1 MSHLDAP
8 LRSRRQ
14 HPSSD
19 IFSRREAGVITPEDT
34 FPALD
39 IDLDLS
45 SSPPSSSS
53 FAAGTRSLKSLLLP
67 AQIELRRVFHRQRRR
82 DLPSNER
89 DVEARAP
96 KRFKTD
102 SSFHLHHVHHL
113 DERQTRTSTTT
124 AQLGAALSNVGA
136 GTDCQAFADRYG
148 DTRRTQVLLGCAR
161 AKAAAVMASQEAS
174 SSRAA
179 AAASTSTS
187 RRIRTSTTTS
197 RRLTRTS
204 TAPRDAA
211 TPRLAAPVPTPLSPA
226 QVSALSRSVIGSVVS
241 EQFSQAASVVAS
253 RVSVA
258 SASRAVLM
266 SSVDSIFS
274 EAASVVAS
282 RQGLLPTVTSA
293 SSASSASSSTPSS
306 ASASSTPAA
315 SSSSSIASSAT
326 PSTADPARS
335 NHNRIAKI
343 VGPSVAVPLGLLLLA
358 LVLFCCLKRRR
369 RKTGTGYTASG
380 RSTPG
385 GLGPISHPQPLQPT
399 NAAGGAMRE
408 YGAMG
413 AGAGLAGLGAAAAGR
428 AGGRTGE
435 PGSSQESLGPTPSAI
450 GVAFSE
456 PRTKWGRR
464 SLVDVLAGGVRGANS
479 GSNTPE
485 GSAVDESGGHQRGL
499 STSSSFG
506 GRQPSIR
513 SSASIPSELRGVGGY
528 NIYGYQPGQPRPVM
542 SMTSPLSSHYDPF
555 GPGAIVP
562 VPESARSMHPVSSEE
577 GSISGY
583 SEGPGASGSGGG
595 RSGSGE
601 SFTAVLAPPLA
612 AGYAHSRQAQQSRT
626 TQQTSEGEQGYW
638 TADPGQSSVDT
649 HTQEAGDYEE
659 AEEELSGLS
668 GSPEEE
674 AVNFGSGSSSSG
686 SGAGSRMSED
696 PNSTP
701 RLGGSRTSTPR
712 LGMGHGS
719 IGSRRNDGTG
729 SWWNA

>member
-8 LRSRRQ
+8 LRSRRH

-19 IFSRREAGVITPEDT
+19 VFSRREAGVVTPEDT
-34 FPALD
+34 FSPLGL
-39 IDLDLS
+39 DLDD

-67 AQIELRRVFHRQRRR
+67 VQIELRRVFRRQRRR
-82 DLPSNER
+82 DLPSDET
-89 DVEARAP
+89 DADERAP

-102 SSFHLHHVHHL
+102 SSFHLHRLHHL
-113 DERQTRTSTTT
+113 DGRQSRPATST
-124 AQLGAALSNVGA
+124 AQLGAALANVGT

-148 DTRRTQVLLGCAR
+148 DGRRTQVLLG
-161 AKAAAVMASQEAS
+161 
-174 SSRAA
+174 
-179 AAASTSTS
+179 ST
-187 RRIRTSTTTS
+187 R
-197 RRLTRTS
+197 
-204 TAPRDAA
+204 
-211 TPRLAAPVPTPLSPA
+211 RLAAPVTTPLSPA
-226 QVSALSRSVIGSVVS
+226 QASALSRSVIGSVVS

-253 RVSVA
+253 RASVA
-258 SASRAVLM
+258 SASRAVIM

-282 RQGLLPTVTSA
+282 REGLLPTVTAA
-293 SSASSASSSTPSS
+293 SSASSASSS
-306 ASASSTPAA
+306 SSTLAPSAISSA
-315 SSSSSIASSAT
+315 SSSSSSSSSAT
-326 PSTADPARS
+326 SSSAAPFSTADPARS

-343 VGPSVAVPLGLLLLA
+343 VGPSVAIPLGLLLLA
-358 LVLFCCLKRRR
+358 ALLVFCLKRRR
-369 RKTGTGYTASG
+369 RRKTAGYTASG

-385 GLGPISHPQPLQPT
+385 GLGPISHPQPLQSS
-399 NAAGGAMRE
+399 AGGGGMRE

-413 AGAGLAGLGAAAAGR
+413 AGAGLARLGAAAATSGR
-428 AGGRTGE
+428 AGE

-485 GSAVDESGGHQRGL
+485 GSAGDGGNGHQRGL

-562 VPESARSMHPVSSEE
+562 VPESARSIHPVSSDE

-583 SEGPGASGSGGG
+583 SEGPGGSGSGGE

-638 TADPGQSSVDT
+638 TADAGQSSVDT
-649 HTQEAGDYEE
+649 HTQEAGDYDE

-668 GSPEEE
+668 GSPQEE
-674 AVNFGSGSSSSG
+674 AVDFGSGSSSSG
-686 SGAGSRMSED
+686 SRAGRSSED
-696 PNSTP
+696 PNATP
-701 RLGGSRTSTPR
+701 RMDGSRTSTPR

-719 IGSRRNDGTG
+719 VGARRNDGTG

>member
-8 LRSRRQ
+8 LRSRRH

-19 IFSRREAGVITPEDT
+19 VFSRREAGVVTPEDT
-34 FPALD
+34 FSPLGL
-39 IDLDLS
+39 DLDD

-67 AQIELRRVFHRQRRR
+67 VQIELRRVFRRQRRR
-82 DLPSNER
+82 DLPSDET
-89 DVEARAP
+89 DADERAP

-102 SSFHLHHVHHL
+102 SSFHLHRLHHL
-113 DERQTRTSTTT
+113 DGRQSRPATST
-124 AQLGAALSNVGA
+124 AQLGAALANVGT

-148 DTRRTQVLLGCAR
+148 DGRRTQVLLGCAR
-161 AKAAAVMASQEAS
+161 AKAAAVIDSQETS

-187 RRIRTSTTTS
+187 RRIRTLTTS
-197 RRLTRTS
+197 RGTTRTS
-204 TAPRDAA
+204 DAPRDAA
-211 TPRLAAPVPTPLSPA
+211 TRRLAAPVTTPLSPA
-226 QVSALSRSVIGSVVS
+226 QASALSRSVIGSVVS

-253 RVSVA
+253 RASVA
-258 SASRAVLM
+258 SASRAVIM

-282 RQGLLPTVTSA
+282 REGLLPTVTAA
-293 SSASSASSSTPSS
+293 SSASSASSS
-306 ASASSTPAA
+306 SSTLAPSAISSA
-315 SSSSSIASSAT
+315 SSSSSSSSSAT
-326 PSTADPARS
+326 SSSAAPFSTADPARS

-343 VGPSVAVPLGLLLLA
+343 VGPSVAIPLGLLLLA
-358 LVLFCCLKRRR
+358 ALLVFCLKRRR
-369 RKTGTGYTASG
+369 RRKTAGYTASG

-385 GLGPISHPQPLQPT
+385 GLGPISHPQPLQSS
-399 NAAGGAMRE
+399 AGGGGMRE

-413 AGAGLAGLGAAAAGR
+413 AGAGLARLGAAAATSGR
-428 AGGRTGE
+428 AGE

-485 GSAVDESGGHQRGL
+485 GSAGDGGNGHQRGL

-562 VPESARSMHPVSSEE
+562 VPESARSIHPVSSDE

-583 SEGPGASGSGGG
+583 SEGPGGSGSGGE

-638 TADPGQSSVDT
+638 TADAGQSSVDT
-649 HTQEAGDYEE
+649 HTQEAGDYDE

-668 GSPEEE
+668 GSPQEE
-674 AVNFGSGSSSSG
+674 AVDFGSGSSSSG
-686 SGAGSRMSED
+686 SRAGRSSED
-696 PNSTP
+696 PNATP
-701 RLGGSRTSTPR
+701 RMDGSRTSTPR

-719 IGSRRNDGTG
+719 VGARRNDGTG

>member
-19 IFSRREAGVITPEDT
+19 VFLRREAGVITSEDT
-34 FPALD
+34 FPPL
-39 IDLDLS
+39 DLDDS
-45 SSPPSSSS
+45 SSPSSSSS
-53 FAAGTRSLKSLLLP
+53 FAASTRSLRSLLLP
-67 AQIELRRVFHRQRRR
+67 AQVELRRVFHRQRRR
-82 DLPSNER
+82 DLPSNET
-89 DVEARAP
+89 DTDERAP

-102 SSFHLHHVHHL
+102 SSFHIHRVHHL
-113 DERQTRTSTTT
+113 HERQTRTSTTT
-124 AQLGAALSNVGA
+124 AQLGAALSNVGT

-148 DTRRTQVLLGCAR
+148 DGRRTQVLLGCAR
-161 AKAAAVMASQEAS
+161 AKAAAVTTSQEAS

-197 RRLTRTS
+197 RRSTRTS

-211 TPRLAAPVPTPLSPA
+211 TPRLAAPVATPLSPA
-226 QVSALSRSVIGSVVS
+226 QASALSRSVIGSVVS

-293 SSASSASSSTPSS
+293 SSASTASSSSTSSSAPSS
-306 ASASSTPAA
+306 ASSISST
-315 SSSSSIASSAT
+315 SSSSVT
-326 PSTADPARS
+326 PSSTANPARS

-358 LVLFCCLKRRR
+358 LLLFCCLKRRR
-369 RKTGTGYTASG
+369 RKTGAGYTTSG

-385 GLGPISHPQPLQPT
+385 GLGPISHPQPLQP
-399 NAAGGAMRE
+399 AAGGAMRE

-413 AGAGLAGLGAAAAGR
+413 AGAGLAGLGAAAAAG

-485 GSAVDESGGHQRGL
+485 GSAGDGSGGHQRGL

-562 VPESARSMHPVSSEE
+562 VPESATSMHPVSSEE
-577 GSISGY
+577 GLISGY
-583 SEGPGASGSGGG
+583 SEGPGGSGSGGG

-626 TQQTSEGEQGYW
+626 TQQTSEGEQEYW
-638 TADPGQSSVDT
+638 TADAGQSSVDT

-659 AEEELSGLS
+659 AEEELSG
-668 GSPEEE
+668 SPQEE

>member
-19 IFSRREAGVITPEDT
+19 VFSRREAGVITPEDT
-34 FPALD
+34 FSP
-39 IDLDLS
+39 LDLALNFDDS

-82 DLPSNER
+82 ALSSKET
-89 DVEARAP
+89 DVEERAP
-96 KRFKTD
+96 KRFQTD
-102 SSFHLHHVHHL
+102 SSFHLHRVHHL
-113 DERQTRTSTTT
+113 DERQTRSSTST
-124 AQLGAALSNVGA
+124 AQLGAALSDVGT

-161 AKAAAVMASQEAS
+161 AKAAAILASQEAS
-174 SSRAA
+174 SSRSAA
-179 AAASTSTS
+179 ASSTSTS

-197 RRLTRTS
+197 RRSTRTS

-211 TPRLAAPVPTPLSPA
+211 TPRLAAPVTTPLSPA
-226 QVSALSRSVIGSVVS
+226 QASALSRSIIGSVVS

-258 SASRAVLM
+258 SASRAVIM

-293 SSASSASSSTPSS
+293 SSASSASSSSALPSASSSAPSSTSS
-306 ASASSTPAA
+306 ASL
-315 SSSSSIASSAT
+315 SSAT
-326 PSTADPARS
+326 PASTADPARS

-358 LVLFCCLKRRR
+358 LLLFCCLKRRR
-369 RKTGTGYTASG
+369 RKSAAGYIASG

-385 GLGPISHPQPLQPT
+385 GLGPISHPQPLQS
-399 NAAGGAMRE
+399 AAGGAMRE

-413 AGAGLAGLGAAAAGR
+413 AGAGLAGLGAAAAAG
-428 AGGRTGE
+428 AGGRPGE
-435 PGSSQESLGPTPSAI
+435 PSSSQESLRPTPSAI

-479 GSNTPE
+479 GSYTPE
-485 GSAVDESGGHQRGL
+485 GSAGDGSGGHQRGL

-528 NIYGYQPGQPRPVM
+528 NIYGYQPGQPRPVI

-583 SEGPGASGSGGG
+583 SEGPGGSGSGGG
-595 RSGSGE
+595 RSGSAE

-638 TADPGQSSVDT
+638 TADPGHSSVDS

-668 GSPEEE
+668 GSPQEE